1 MEISHEY
8 AGMMKS
14 PEQEETNRR
23 RLVAAWALV
32 LFILCWVKLG
42 PWLGAGLMTT
52 LVPLCVAFAMLAYLS
67 PPVAAALFFMGNYF
81 FGNLSI
87 AFYPRVSFLAVIA
100 AVLVGA
106 LLYVRWKRGELA
118 RFLNLPRRVWLAIA
132 ALALFFLIGYVRA
145 IWQLQMLGIDL
156 EHSRSVFTAFQA
168 SLRGSNGLAHY
179 MFLSHWLSFI
189 TIGALACLSYSEIKT
204 FFLSLSILFVVQ
216 LLSIPFPFYAEF
228 FRAIYVECQPMG
240 LGYLQINRGHLGYM
254 AVLASALALTIAHDR
269 GALLR
274 AFLLT
279 WWVTTSVF
287 VFLSGTRGPVLAWIL
302 VMAFVIC
309 HLEHTRWLSK
319 VPYGILAG
327 VLLAAGTLPAIAG
340 YSVVP
345 CGTAKKLVEP
355 RHSVEMRLAQI
366 KDLLYPYV
374 GLESSEMVRPSTGEA
389 VRFSATDAVR
399 SRGGVSDSELLLE
412 KYGHI
417 RVSAPEW
424 GLGTW
429 LFGKGFGGATRSVDP
444 ETGVLR
450 MHSGTL
456 NLLVDFFIE
465 TGIIGVTF
473 FVLAMTIL
481 IHCFHKAM
489 AATGMHGARQIAVAL
504 NAMML
509 VLLVKLSVSAD
520 THTEDSAALVI
531 GLLIGLAGA
540 ATAVVCGTHGK
551 ARRESDGDSGPLPYQ
566 GTRVKG
572 T

>member
-8 AGMMKS
+8 ASMMKS
-14 PEQEETNRR
+14 PEQEDTDRR
-23 RLVAAWALV
+23 RLVAAWVLV
-32 LFILCWVKLG
+32 LFILCWVKLV
-42 PWLGAGLMTT
+42 PWLGAGLVTT
-52 LVPLCVAFAMLAYLS
+52 LVPLCVAFAILAWLS

-87 AFYPRVSFLAVIA
+87 AFYPRASFLAVIA

-118 RFLNLPRRVWLAIA
+118 RFLSLPRRVWLAIA

-168 SLRGSNGLAHY
+168 SLRGSNELSY
-179 MFLSHWLSFI
+179 YLFLSHWLSFI
-189 TIGALACLSYSEIKT
+189 AIGALACLSYSELKT
-204 FFLSLSILFVVQ
+204 FFLSFSILFVVQ

-240 LGYLQINRGHLGYM
+240 LGILQINRGHLGYM
-254 AVLASALALTIAHDR
+254 AALASALALTMAHDR

-279 WWVTTSVF
+279 WWVITSVF

-302 VMAFVIC
+302 VMAFVIWS
-309 HLEHTRWLSK
+309 TRRLSK

-327 VLLAAGTLPAIAG
+327 VLLAAGTLSAIAG

-345 CGTAKKLVEP
+345 CGMAKKLVES

-374 GLESSEMVRPSTGEA
+374 GLESSEMVRLSTGEVA
-389 VRFSATDAVR
+389 RFSTTDAAR
-399 SRGGVSDSELLLE
+399 SRGGVSDSELLAE

-417 RVSAPEW
+417 RVSGPEW
-424 GLGTW
+424 DLGTW
-429 LFGKGFGGATRSVDP
+429 LFGKGFGGVTRSVDP

-450 MHSGTL
+450 THSGTL
-456 NLLVDFFIE
+456 NLLIDFFIE

-473 FVLAMTIL
+473 FVLAAAIL

-509 VLLVKLSVSAD
+509 VLLVKLSVSAT
-520 THTEDSAALVI
+520 THDEDLAALMI
-531 GLLIGLAGA
+531 GLLIGLAVA
-540 ATAVVCGTHGK
+540 ATTVRDTV
-551 ARRESDGDSGPLPYQ
+551 RPSSS
-566 GTRVKG
+566 V
-572 T
+572 